1 MVVRAFETL
10 RLLVKGHLE
19 TIIENFILAE
29 TTELSHKDSASH
41 LPRVTGR
48 SLDRELNQETWEAIE
63 TSFLPNPSSFLPN
76 PSTREMHSIESILLL
91 QDISIPLAAEA
102 GVPKFTM
109 DLLDHLDKQ
118 GIRMTISISPE
129 IAEVVLRNLS
139 GKVTMFTTIAGKL
152 TTIAK
157 TFVMPQTIGI
167 ISLKAFVITETTVV
181 IAIRIRCRSMII
193 GTTLDTETVFIGS
206 PMQQQDMLV
215 MAPTTG
221 SLSPRAFASTE
232 NTVAIVSHSSHRIS
246 KTVPTLQVPP
256 SETESSFLATETLLM
271 FLLGVSLKISLQRSR
286 VIGLSLRGRSIS
298 QKLCIH
304 KCEHRASRHMPCHIR
319 PIAVSLRR
327 LHPWSSSIARSTI
340 SLNPAPLVSRFQ
352 CLPVLS
358 GMLKK

>member
-63 TSFLPNPSSFLPN
+63 TSFLPNPS
-76 PSTREMHSIESILLL
+76 TREMHSIESILLL
-91 QDISIPLAAEA
+91 QDISMPLAAEA

-109 DLLDHLDKQ
+109 DLPDHLDKQ
-118 GIRMTISISPE
+118 GMRMTISISPE
-129 IAEVVLRNLS
+129 IAEVVHRNLS

-157 TFVMPQTIGI
+157 TFVMPQTIGT

-181 IAIRIRCRSMII
+181 IRIRCRSMII

-206 PMQQQDMLV
+206 PMQHQDMLV
-215 MAPTTG
+215 MALTPG

-256 SETESSFLATETLLM
+256 SETESSFLETETLLM

-286 VIGLSLRGRSIS
+286 VIGLSL
-298 QKLCIH
+298 
-304 KCEHRASRHMPCHIR
+304 
-319 PIAVSLRR
+319 
-327 LHPWSSSIARSTI
+327 
-340 SLNPAPLVSRFQ
+340 
-352 CLPVLS
+352 
-358 GMLKK
+358 